1 MYLLS
6 KANYTVTTLIWN
18 NWLNDDSPFKSF
30 LQTQTVGKIKHY
42 CEVIYIHLKFVMTDS
57 MTEAVQRVKVIG
69 NLLGDGFFYDF
80 KQG

>member
-1 MYLLS
+1 MQ
-6 KANYTVTTLIWN
+6 A
-18 NWLNDDSPFKSF
+18 
-30 LQTQTVGKIKHY
+30 VGKIKHY